1 LGEPLEPPPVSP
13 DHVLAGSRQGPLFS
27 VVFVQNGGQVRRKGG
42 DIMAPRSPHHDER
55 SQQRFLR
62 LFLASEPELRRYV
75 AVLVPNLDDAQE
87 VIQQTAAVLWE
98 KFDKYD
104 PALPFTPWA
113 CRFALNVSK
122 QWLARQQ
129 RWSSILRE
137 DFAMQLIRRRDAL
150 EPQIDG
156 RLRHLENCVG
166 KLPPAQRSLVEGYYS
181 RRVGVDRLSEESG
194 RSVDAVY
201 KALQRIR
208 HVLQLCIEQAV
219 HEEAAT

>member
-1 LGEPLEPPPVSP
+1 
-13 DHVLAGSRQGPLFS
+13 
-27 VVFVQNGGQVRRKGG
+27 
-42 DIMAPRSPHHDER
+42 MAPRSPHHDER

-87 VIQQTAAVLWE
+87 IIQQTAAVLWE

-181 RRVGVDRLSEESG
+181 RRVGVERLSEESG